1 MSEDIEVTL
10 PKLGESIMNATVVQ
24 WFKKEGEQIGKDQP
38 LLEVATD
45 KVNSEIPSPVSGI
58 LKKIHAQPD
67 QELNV
72 GEPLATI
79 STEDSVS
86 SDAPKV
92 EKAPTTSAPTS
103 EDNKDYYSP
112 AVLRIARENKISF
125 DDLSKIT
132 GTGSGGR
139 ISKKDLETYITTKQK
154 PCPLAV
160 QEGTEHI
167 KMKGMRKAIAD
178 NLVRSFFTA
187 PHASLIA
194 EIDVTQAMN
203 SIKKQKEAFLQTHG
217 AKLTITAVMM
227 QALAKSL
234 AKYPLLNA
242 TLQDDTIIVKHFINL
257 GMAVNVEG
265 GLLVPVIKGA
275 EKMDLPQIAKTIADL
290 AQKART
296 NTLNP
301 DDVQDGTITV
311 TNFGMS
317 GIQIGTPIIRF
328 PEVAIIGI
336 GSIDKKVVPQ
346 EDDTFAIAQIMHLCL
361 TFDHRIVDGMYG
373 CDFLNSLKKELEEDF
388 I

>member
-1 MSEDIEVTL
+1 MSEDIEIAL
-10 PKLGESIMNATVVQ
+10 PKLGESIMSATVVQ
-24 WFKKEGEQIGKDQP
+24 WFKKEGEPIGKDQP

-79 STEDSVS
+79 STEETVATTT
-86 SDAPKV
+86 APV
-92 EKAPTTSAPTS
+92 EKNTTPITS
-103 EDNKDYYSP
+103 DDNKDYYSP
-112 AVLRIARENKISF
+112 AVLRIARDNNIPFDELSRIS
-125 DDLSKIT
+125 
-132 GTGSGGR
+132 GTGAGGR
-139 ISKKDLETYITTKQK
+139 ISKKDLENYIDAKQK
-154 PCPLAV
+154 PCPLAPP
-160 QEGTEHI
+160 QEGTEHV

-194 EIDVTQAMN
+194 EIDVTNAMN
-203 SIKKQKEAFLQTHG
+203 HIKKEKEAFLQKHG

-275 EKMDLPQIAKTIADL
+275 EKMDRPQIAKAIADL

-296 NTLNP
+296 NTLEP

-317 GIQIGTPIIRF
+317 GIQIGTPIIRY

-336 GSIDKKVVPQ
+336 GSIDKKAVPQ
-346 EDDTFAIAQIMHLCL
+346 EDDSIAIRQIMHLCL

-373 CDFLNSLKKELEEDF
+373 CDFLNSLKSELEK